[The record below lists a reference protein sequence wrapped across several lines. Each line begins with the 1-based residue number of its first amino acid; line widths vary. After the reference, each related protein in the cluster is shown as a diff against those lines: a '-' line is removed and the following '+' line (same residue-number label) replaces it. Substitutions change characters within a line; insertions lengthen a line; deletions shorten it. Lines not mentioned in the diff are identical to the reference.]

1 MAQAIFKTQENQARA
16 VLLFATALWG
26 MSFPIIKALRSD
38 FYCTDAS
45 EFTQSAAFVFFR
57 FFVAFVV
64 FTLWL
69 LYLSLKSKKS
79 FSFKKITKAEFYA
92 GAGIGI
98 AGGFG
103 LLFQSDGLAFTD
115 PSTSAFLTQ
124 MTCILVPLVTW
135 LRGRR
140 PLSLAFNL
148 AIALGFVGLYL
159 ISGFDL
165 KTFSLGRGEAETL
178 IAAVLFSTQIL
189 LIESKRWSH
198 LVNLR
203 STWVMFLFF
212 SLVNLPFFNMKYL
225 CLGGAS
231 GASPGVL
238 LFFIG
243 VLVVFC
249 SLLPYALMNLWQSK
263 ISGTEA
269 TFIYSLEALFTVGFN
284 FLWIPILFELGG
296 YKLDL
301 EIPSFSFSLGA
312 FMLILAN
319 VFLFAESSLKAKKA
333 SWKT

>member
-1 MAQAIFKTQENQARA
+1 M
-16 VLLFATALWG
+16 LFATALWG
-26 MSFPIIKALRSD
+26 MSFPIVKALRAE
-38 FYCTDAS
+38 FYCAEAN

-57 FFVAFVV
+57 FLVAFVV

-69 LYLSLKSKKS
+69 FFKSLKSTKD
-79 FSFKKITKAEFYA
+79 FSFKKITRSEFLM
-92 GAGIGI
+92 GAGIGT

-124 MTCILVPLVTW
+124 MTCIFVPLVTW

-140 PLSLAFNL
+140 PLSLAFNVAL
-148 AIALGFVGLYL
+148 ALGFGGLFL
-159 ISGFDL
+159 ISGFDPV
-165 KTFSLGRGEAETL
+165 KFSLGRGEAETL
-178 IAAVLFSTQIL
+178 ISAVLFSIQIL
-189 LIESKRWSH
+189 LLESRKWSH

-212 SLVNLPFFNMKYL
+212 ALVNLPFFNLSNL
-225 CLGGAS
+225 CLGGAA
-231 GASPGVL
+231 GPSPWVL
-238 LFFIG
+238 FFFIG
-243 VLVVFC
+243 VLVIFC
-249 SLLPYALMNLWQSK
+249 SLLPYALMNMWQSK

-296 YKLDL
+296 FKLEL
-301 EIPSFSFSLGA
+301 EIPSLSFSIGA

-319 VFLFAESSLKAKKA
+319 VFLFAESALKAKKA